1 MSASA
6 VSITVVDALAGV
18 VGVAAAD
25 SFCVDSGVSA
35 TAAKTIGIVVVIVT
49 NFAGVVVVVVVVV
62 VGEDVVIFFDIW
74 YDVALAFA
82 IGKTAFASA

>member
-1 MSASA
+1 VSASA
-6 VSITVVDALAGV
+6 VSVTVVNALAGV

-35 TAAKTIGIVVVIVT
+35 TAAKTVGIVDVIVT

-62 VGEDVVIFFDIW
+62 VGDDVVVFLIFGRMS
-74 YDVALAFA
+74 L
-82 IGKTAFASA
+82 SRSQ